1 MENDTKTQ
9 REFSNGEG
17 AKGKGNGG
25 GTPKPKGKWRR
36 HQSIQRTVGGG
47 HGGGNGEFGGSQS
60 PTEPKGESQKQQKTR
75 GDPKRERDG
84 GVPGDLRDTE

>member
-1 MENDTKTQ
+1 MGNGDPKTQ

-25 GTPKPKGKWRR
+25 GPQNPKGSGDEVKEYRELW
-36 HQSIQRTVGGG
+36 GG
-47 HGGGNGEFGGSQS
+47 HGGGRGEFGGSQS